1 MEPDPGF
8 KMKIPDGRVPG
19 PLKRFKDSMAGISAA
34 AKGHFYATNCDEMM
48 DMRA

>member
-1 MEPDPGF
+1 MAE
-8 KMKIPDGRVPG
+8 VLG

-34 AKGHFYATNCDEMM
+34 AKVRFYATNFDEMM